1 MKKSLFV
8 LFGMMFLFNGVAQAE
23 QRCGECVCGSYSK
36 DNFMGGFVDSD
47 LKPMSV
53 DEVDKMSDDSYV
65 FMVGHIVKQ
74 VGDEK
79 YEFSD
84 GTNSIILKIKPKIW
98 QGQKVTPKDKI
109 MIMGEVDKDFVSKR
123 EVKVKSLKLI

>member
-1 MKKSLFV
+1 MKKSLFI
-8 LFGMMFLFNGVAQAE
+8 FWGIMFLMSGVANAE
-23 QRCGECVCGSYSK
+23 QHCGECVCAGYSK
-36 DNFMGGFVDSD
+36 DYLMGGFVDNN

-65 FMVGHIVKQ
+65 FMVGYIVKQ

-84 GTNSIILKIKPKIW
+84 GTNSIIIKIKPKVW

-109 MIMGEVDKDFVSKR
+109 MIMGEIDKDFVR
-123 EVKVKSLKLI
+123 EREIKVKSLKLI